1 MHSVLDLADLIR
13 DRQPCI
19 VLTGAG
25 MSTESGL
32 PDFRSAAGI
41 WREVDPT
48 QVATIDAFRRD
59 PERVWGWYGPRIR
72 SFLDVEPNAGH
83 HALARL
89 ERAGLVEAVVTQ
101 NIDTLHSRAGSVT
114 VVEVHGS
121 VRQAVCLICGTPE
134 PLDGVLEQLDRVPV
148 PTCRSCGEALKPDV
162 VLFGELLPLDAL
174 ATAEQLVRAAA
185 LLLVVGSSLQVWPV
199 AGLPE
204 QTLAS
209 GGAVAILNS
218 EPTSYDERATVVVHG
233 PAGST
238 LEGVASLL
246 APDGAS
252 LSDGA

>member
-1 MHSVLDLADLIR
+1 
-13 DRQPCI
+13 
-19 VLTGAG
+19 

-41 WREVDPT
+41 WQEIDPT

-121 VRQAVCLICGTPE
+121 VRQAVCLTCGTAGAAGRGAGAARPRACADL
-134 PLDGVLEQLDRVPV
+134 PLAVARLSS
-148 PTCRSCGEALKPDV
+148 PTSSSSVSCCRSTRSPA
-162 VLFGELLPLDAL
+162 
-174 ATAEQLVRAAA
+174 AEQLARAAA

-218 EPTSYDERATVVVHG
+218 EPTPYDERATVVVHG

-238 LEGVASLL
+238 LRGVASLL

-252 LSDGA
+252 RSYPAGLRASSAP